1 MLSQSQSLSQK
12 FFLTLQCI
20 TNNLETWVHCTR
32 TVTRKEKK
40 SIPESCLKHENGPGI
55 KDAQ

>member
-20 TNNLETWVHCTR
+20 TNSLETWVHCTR
-32 TVTRKEKK
+32 TESQEKK
-40 SIPESCLKHENGPGI
+40 RKAYQKVN
-55 KDAQ
+55 